1 MQEERIKIL
10 SLLEQGVITVD
21 EAVKLINAIQ
31 SIDINQEVH
40 SYDVLNKMSDTI
52 ETIAR
57 DISKR
62 TKTISTR
69 WKINWNSSK
78 IPLNLISKVFHSQF
92 YSVNELLIIFK
103 FAKNNHKL
111 LSKNGWNVKLRGK
124 YHLARKRM
132 VRQKKI
138 HLNLL
143 HLKISIGVNE

>member
-62 TKTISTR
+62 TKTISKDLEP
-69 WKINWNSSK
+69 KIKYTTKTIGEKTTNV
-78 IPLNLISKVFHSQF
+78 LDEISKSINTVIEK
-92 YSVNELLIIFK
+92 YDNKNEIIVEEK
-103 FAKNNHKL
+103 
-111 LSKNGWNVKLRGK
+111 VKEDT
-124 YHLARKRM
+124 
-132 VRQKKI
+132 I
-138 HLNLL
+138 
-143 HLKISIGVNE
+143 